1 MLLGFYCNFV
11 GVCKGVCGCVRGC
24 IKGVSSCIKGVSQ
37 FNGCVKGVLVI
48 KVRQIILNTVN
59 I

>member
-1 MLLGFYCNFV
+1 M

-24 IKGVSSCIKGVSQ
+24 VEGCIKGVSW
-37 FNGCVKGVLVI
+37 FYGCVKGVLVI
-48 KVRQIILNTVN
+48 KVRQLILNTVN